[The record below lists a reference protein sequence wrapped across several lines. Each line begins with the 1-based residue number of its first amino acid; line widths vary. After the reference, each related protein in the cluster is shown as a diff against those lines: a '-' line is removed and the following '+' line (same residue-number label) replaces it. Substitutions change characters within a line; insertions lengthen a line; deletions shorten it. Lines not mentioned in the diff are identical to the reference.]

1 MQGGWRESDEARRL
15 LFSCIFLAFF
25 MEERV
30 RVVVADDEP
39 ITRLDLIEMLKSQ
52 DFEVVGEASD
62 GFDTIE
68 LCREVHPDVVLMD
81 VKMPLLD
88 GISAAGC
95 IRKERLAD
103 AVILLTAFTDE
114 EFINRAKDCGVS
126 VYLIKPVDVRVLAP
140 NIAMAVARGRE
151 QRKLE
156 KEVEEANQRLEDRK
170 FIERAKA
177 KLIKDNRMQEQE
189 AFDYIRQVSK
199 DKRISMKKVAE
210 LILMNS

>member
-1 MQGGWRESDEARRL
+1 
-15 LFSCIFLAFF
+15 
-25 MEERV
+25 MEERL

-68 LCREVHPDVVLMD
+68 LCRAVHPDVVLMD

-95 IRKERLAD
+95 IRDEKLAE

-114 EFINRAKDCGVS
+114 DFINRAKDSGVS

-140 NIAMAVARGRE
+140 NIEMAVARGRE
-151 QRKLE
+151 QRRLE
-156 KEVEEANQRLEDRK
+156 KEVAEANQRLEDRK
-170 FIERAKA
+170 LIERAKA
-177 KLIKDNRMQEQE
+177 RLMKEGGMQEQE

-199 DKRISMKKVAE
+199 DKSIAMKKVAE
-210 LILMNS
+210 LILMSS